1 MPSRNRRRRI
11 RLESMKDF
19 LHHSTPEPRPLG
31 AALAKGWRRRCPSC
45 GGGALFDGYLSIKHD
60 CDICGEEFHHHRADD
75 APSWLT
81 MIIIGHLIAPLMIA
95 SYQVFDLPT
104 WSHAVIW
111 PVLAMT
117 GVIVLLPRVKGG
129 IVAFQWAHRMHGFD
143 HDQPDFDEPMT
154 AKPAPVE

>member
-1 MPSRNRRRRI
+1 
-11 RLESMKDF
+11 MKDF

-95 SYQVFDLPT
+95 SYQMFDLPT

-143 HDQPDFDEPMT
+143 HDQPDFDEPVT